1 MSHAVFVDIRG
12 YSTFLNSYG
21 LHRRGELIWKN
32 NLGKRTK
39 KGGKGNDEYVFLEWN
54 RDYGGVKLIKLI
66 KLYPYC
72 NRK

>member
-21 LHRRGELIWKN
+21 LHRRGELLWKN

-54 RDYGGVKLIKLI
+54 RKVTEA
-66 KLYPYC
+66 
-72 NRK
+72 